1 MSMIPLDGSSARG
14 VHGIR
19 RKWLQDQLLD
29 VFSRISSSRNEGG
42 NNIVSTDVISNEITV
57 PKPSALNE
65 EVERVSREW
74 TAIGSDASMI
84 RLMSYRSDLVPPFFE
99 FYLSMR
105 SDGLVSAKTKELAR
119 FQIAKL
125 NTCRY
130 CLGSLSTLAKEQGIT
145 QEHVACLEDR
155 SPDLFTSQEVA
166 AMDLAK
172 ALWENAAEANKD
184 QELMRRVRA
193 EFTDAQL
200 VELAWA
206 IAMYIGLGKMVVFS
220 GIERDS

>member
-1 MSMIPLDGSSARG
+1 MSTAVMTKGL
-14 VHGIR
+14 
-19 RKWLQDQLLD
+19 
-29 VFSRISSSRNEGG
+29 
-42 NNIVSTDVISNEITV
+42 TV
-57 PKPSALNE
+57 PSPATLTK
-65 EVERVSREW
+65 EVSKIAEDW
-74 TAIGSDASMI
+74 AAIGSDPSMV
-84 RLMSYRSDLVPPFFE
+84 RLMSYRSDLVSPFFD

-130 CLGSLSTLAKEQGIT
+130 CLGSLSSLAEKQGIT
-145 QEHVACLEDR
+145 QEHVAYLEDR
-155 SPDLFTSQEVA
+155 SPKMFSGQEIA

-172 ALWENAAEANKD
+172 ALWEDAAGANKN
-184 QELMRRVRA
+184 EGLMRRLHK
-193 EFTDAQL
+193 EFTDAQI
-200 VELAWA
+200 VELTWA

>member
-1 MSMIPLDGSSARG
+1 M
-14 VHGIR
+14 
-19 RKWLQDQLLD
+19 
-29 VFSRISSSRNEGG
+29 
-42 NNIVSTDVISNEITV
+42 STDVISRGISV
-57 PKPSALNE
+57 PKPDTLNK
-65 EVERVSREW
+65 EVARVSREW
-74 TAIGSDASMI
+74 AAIGSDPSMV

-130 CLGSLSTLAKEQGIT
+130 CLASLSTLAVEEGIT
-145 QEHVACLEDR
+145 QEHVAYLEDR
-155 SPDLFTSQEVA
+155 SPDMFSRQEIA

-184 QELMRRVRA
+184 DGLMRRVHA

-200 VELAWA
+200 VELVWA

-220 GIERDS
+220 GIARDS